1 MKISF
6 DFDMTLSKQKCQN
19 IARKLKA
26 MGHEICITTTRQ
38 KSFQYGVMFDHSDLY
53 SVADSLGITDIT
65 FTNAENKVEYL
76 LKNNVDMHIDDDR
89 FEIDLINKT
98 HIFGVLVGSS
108 FWIQKIFNQVN
119 A

>member
-6 DFDMTLSKQKCQN
+6 DFDSTLSKTKVQN
-19 IARKLKA
+19 IAKRL
-26 MGHEICITTTRQ
+26 MTENHEIVITTSRI
-38 KSFQYGVMFDHSDLY
+38 KSYDNADLY

-76 LKNNVDMHIDDDR
+76 LRNNVDMHIDDDR

-98 HIFGVLVGSS
+98 KIIGVLVGDS
-108 FWIQKIFNQVN
+108 FWIKKIFDG
-119 A
+119 AK